1 MLTFDYDIL
10 MLNTQYKALSIIIL
24 NSFFEKV
31 GEYTSKKAFCK
42 YRDMFVSGDGLHI
55 SVQTNDDDCL

>member
-1 MLTFDYDIL
+1 